1 MTVLPAA
8 NQVLPNWME
17 NIKSSRVLKI
27 DITSVTDWCT
37 QKQICWQTINS
48 CFLFW
53 LLHFLAI
60 MHKNSCCMILVLITK
75 IQQPKKN
82 CLSSADM
89 FLFIPTTD
97 VMFIFRTQKTS
108 SLLLFLL
115 AAK

>member
-1 MTVLPAA
+1 LFSILVIAFFGDYAQKFVLH
-8 NQVLPNWME
+8 
-17 NIKSSRVLKI
+17 
-27 DITSVTDWCT
+27 DIGTY
-37 QKQICWQTINS
+37 
-48 CFLFW
+48 
-53 LLHFLAI
+53 
-60 MHKNSCCMILVLITK
+60 HKNSTAE
-75 IQQPKKN
+75 KN